1 MAHKAQGNI
10 YLHLLVSY
18 KGFYKGTGEQPGK
31 ENPEQS

>member
-1 MAHKAQGNI
+1 MAHKAPGNI
-10 YLHLLVSY
+10 NLHLLVSY